1 MPNVVALHDYKQMM
15 ISVEPGVDIIVM
27 PNQLGKPAASITLK
41 PSEK

>member
-1 MPNVVALHDYKQMM
+1 MNNYDKILNRFTGD
-15 ISVEPGVDIIVM
+15 DIIVM